1 MKRYSEAN
9 GWKNTYENAE
19 SPLDGAMADPRLQR
33 SQSALDLLNFF
44 LADVQ
49 TGFGPFVAVYLTTQ
63 HWTEASIGFALSVGT
78 IASMVS
84 QVPAGVL
91 VDSVRQKRLVAA
103 WGTIAVGCAALLL
116 LFWPTVV
123 PVMVAEVLHGLAS
136 SILTPVIVAISLGVV
151 GSAAL
156 GGRLGRNTA
165 FAAAGNGIA
174 AAVMGVAGS
183 WVGSDAVM
191 WLTAALTMP
200 ALAALATIGPI
211 STEEQPVQHTGI
223 DWTGLFQLFTDRRL
237 VVFAVAVILFHLSN
251 AAMLP
256 LIAAQVTNQSGDFAN
271 IIVAVVIMVPQA
283 VVVLISSKIGE
294 HADRWGRRPI
304 LLLGWS
310 ALPVRA
316 VLFALLPSPWLLVA
330 WQSIS
335 GISAAVFG
343 VMMALI
349 AADLTRGSKHFN
361 LCIGFLGLCT
371 AGGATMS
378 TAMGGW
384 IASAVNNRA
393 AFLALAAVGL
403 VGTLVLWVAMPE
415 TISRPETI
423 TQSLSQSGSEPPP

>member
-1 MKRYSEAN
+1 MKHYSEAN
-9 GWKNTYENAE
+9 GEKAAHVSVE
-19 SPLDGAMADPRLQR
+19 SLFERAPAGPLLQR
-33 SQSALDLLNFF
+33 SHNALDYLNFF

-84 QVPAGVL
+84 QMPAGVL
-91 VDSVRQKRLVAA
+91 VDTVRQKRIMAA
-103 WGTIAVGCAALLL
+103 WGIVGVGCAALLL
-116 LFWPTVV
+116 LFWPTGLS
-123 PVMVAEVLHGLAS
+123 VMVAEVLHGLAS

-151 GSAAL
+151 GSATL
-156 GGRLGRNTA
+156 GARLGRNAA

-174 AAVMGVAGS
+174 AAVMGAAGS
-183 WVGSDAVM
+183 WVGSSAVM

-200 ALAALATIGPI
+200 ALASLAMIGPI
-211 STEEQPVQHTGI
+211 SIGDQSTQRAGV
-223 DWTGLFQLFTDRRL
+223 DWSGLVQLFTDRRL
-237 VVFAVAVILFHLSN
+237 VVFAVSVILFHLSN

-256 LIAAQVTNQSGDFAN
+256 LAAAQVTKQSGDFAN
-271 IIVAVVIMVPQA
+271 LVVAVAIMVPQA
-283 VVVLISSKIGE
+283 VVVLTSSRIGE
-294 HADRWGRRPI
+294 RADRWGRRPI

-316 VLFALLPSPWLLVA
+316 LLFALLPNPWLLVA

-384 IASAVNNRA
+384 IANAADNTV
-393 AFLALAAVGL
+393 AFLTLAAVGL
-403 VGTLVLWVAMPE
+403 AGTVLLWAAMPE
-415 TISRPETI
+415 TIEKPETI
-423 TQSLSQSGSEPPP
+423 NAKPLRSKNETGS